1 MSNKQK
7 KFGLIFSNTERSFQ
21 YLTYLKKVNL
31 NPSLIL
37 VYSKN
42 KLSNKFK
49 KLLSKNECF
58 FVSTDDINNKK
69 IEKKILNSSEKYF
82 IYSGYPSQIIR
93 NRRLLNQKIILH
105 SHPGKFPY
113 FKGST
118 TIFYSILKNN
128 SIWCSTFRMTSKL
141 DSGKVFL
148 MKKYRLNKKLF
159 IDFDKYDNLIRI
171 KNLSQV
177 LKSNLKRK
185 IIFNNKNLERYY
197 FVAHPIVR
205 SLAKLKLEN

>member
-1 MSNKQK
+1 MSNKPK

-21 YLTYLKKVNL
+21 YLAYLQKINL

-58 FVSTDDINNKK
+58 FVLTNDINDKK
-69 IEKKILNSSEKYF
+69 IEKILLSSSEKYF
-82 IYSGYPSQIIR
+82 IYSGYPAQIIY
-93 NRRLLNQKIILH
+93 NKKLLNQKIILH

-128 SIWCSTFRMTSKL
+128 SIWCSTFRLTRKL
-141 DSGKVFL
+141 DTGKIFL

-159 IDFDKYDNLIRI
+159 TDFDKYDNLMRI

-185 IIFNNKNLERYY
+185 IIFDLNKYIFFNHY
-197 FVAHPIVR
+197 
-205 SLAKLKLEN
+205 S